1 MDFFMLVVKV
11 FLSICGSILCKVKLW
26 LLYFFFCGCEKR
38 DQLRTYS
45 YMYVKEKPC
54 HLSHG
59 RQVTDMAFLRRGF
72 FSSFFQFVSLRKLSY
87 PSVFQVSFQKIGT
100 QEIGI
105 LLVIRAQIP
114 ILHVN
119 ASVQTSKY
127 QQVATA
133 CI

>member
-1 MDFFMLVVKV
+1 MDFFVFVVKV
-11 FLSICGSILCKVKLW
+11 FLSIYDSTLCKVKLW

-38 DQLRTYS
+38 GQLRTYS
-45 YMYVKEKPC
+45 YMYIKEKAC

-72 FSSFFQFVSLRKLSY
+72 FSFFWFVSLRNLSY

-105 LLVIRAQIP
+105 LLVIRAQTP